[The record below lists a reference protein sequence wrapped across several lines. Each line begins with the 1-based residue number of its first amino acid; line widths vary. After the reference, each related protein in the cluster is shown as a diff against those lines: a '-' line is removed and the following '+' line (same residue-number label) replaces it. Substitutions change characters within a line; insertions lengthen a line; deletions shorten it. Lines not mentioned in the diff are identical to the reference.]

1 MEDTDKIYDE
11 LKKKYSD
18 EEIADAFI
26 LPSNPPKKEELE
38 EISKFIKESKMG
50 YNGIN
55 HGMGW
60 PGNDTF
66 PKWAIDIIMFR
77 NKCFDNDIMDICHKY
92 NCSLD
97 IAYMSIKSKYEHIDK
112 SLNEMI
118 KFIESNS
125 K

>member
-1 MEDTDKIYDE
+1 MEGNEHLLLFPHVSDKNSTKDIT
-11 LKKKYSD
+11 K
-18 EEIADAFI
+18 I
-26 LPSNPPKKEELE
+26 LSEEELE